1 VSLLP
6 SELFVNI
13 FARVHLE
20 TVGLLRK
27 RNILNGVVAFGL
39 MVGPGIHLGEIDGL
53 SNIEGYQIS

>member
-1 VSLLP
+1 
-6 SELFVNI
+6 VNI